1 MKNLKKRIAN
11 GELLIGCWLNLGS
24 SISAEIVGLAGFD
37 WALVDFE
44 HGSGSEKDILLQL
57 QALEHTNAAP
67 IVRVES
73 CARQRIHR
81 MLDFGAEGIM
91 VPRIETPAE
100 TQLAASALRY
110 QPDGLRGVARMVRAA
125 QYGYKFDQ
133 YFKNSNNNIVGVIQ
147 IETEESLNHLGEIS
161 GVDGVDVIFIGPMD
175 LSTALGITGQWDHPT
190 FREVIKETVKAAKKA
205 GKAAGI
211 LLPDTGEF
219 SKYFDLG
226 YRFIASGSDIG
237 FISSGARNMVQ
248 TLMNKKNT

>member
-1 MKNLKKRIAN
+1 MKSLKDRISN

-37 WALVDFE
+37 WVLVDFE
-44 HGSGSEKDILLQL
+44 HGSDSEKDVLLQL

-73 CARQRIHR
+73 FARQRIHR

-100 TQLAASALRY
+100 AQLAAKALRY
-110 QPDGLRGVARMVRAA
+110 QPDGLRGVARMVRAS

-133 YFKNSNNNIVGVIQ
+133 YFQISKSNIVGVIQ
-147 IETEESLNHLGEIS
+147 IETVESLNHLGEIS
-161 GVDGVDVIFIGPMD
+161 RLDGVDVIFIGPMD
-175 LSTALGITGQWDHPT
+175 LSTALGITGKWDHPT
-190 FREVIKETVKAAKKA
+190 YCEVIKETAKAAKKA

-211 LLPDTGEF
+211 LLPHPDEF
-219 SKYFDLG
+219 SKYYDLG

-237 FISSGARNMVQ
+237 FISNGARNIVQ
-248 TLMNKKNT
+248 TLIDKKNT